1 MIKLGIVSLNSLN
14 IMLHLA
20 AVRNVS
26 MSDLFDKL
34 RIRLKKHDV
43 EMLYSMNGLQRLP
56 ILEPDI
62 LSRAS

>member
-1 MIKLGIVSLNSLN
+1 MIKLGIVSLNRLN

-26 MSDLFDKL
+26 MSDLFDKF

-43 EMLYSMNGLQRLP
+43 EVLYSMNGLQRLP